1 MPGSTVL
8 LIAASMAAL
17 LVISLFTFLCSNQR
31 QAHRT
36 PPSLSQRSVVD
47 VELGHGCAAAGID
60 EAVLATYTTT
70 VYSSAA
76 RRRDEGQMAAAEA
89 SADAWAAGNPGHQM
103 AVAELSADGDQPPD
117 DTDTD
122 THTTCAVC
130 LAEYAD
136 GDELRRLPGC
146 KHAFHRLCV
155 DEWLRRRPSCPLCRT
170 SPPATR
176 APPAATTDDS

>member
-31 QAHRT
+31 
-36 PPSLSQRSVVD
+36 QRSVVD

-89 SADAWAAGNPGHQM
+89 SADAWAAGNPGH
-103 AVAELSADGDQPPD
+103 
-117 DTDTD
+117 

>member
-17 LVISLFTFLCSNQR
+17 LVISLFTFLCSNR
-31 QAHRT
+31 REAHHA

-47 VELGHGCAAAGID
+47 VELGHGCVATWID
-60 EAVLATYTTT
+60 EAVLAAYTTM

-76 RRRDEGQMAAAEA
+76 RRRDEGQMAAAE
-89 SADAWAAGNPGHQM
+89 G
-103 AVAELSADGDQPPD
+103 LADGDQPPD
-117 DTDTD
+117 DTDT
-122 THTTCAVC
+122 HTTCVVC

-170 SPPATR
+170 SLPAG
-176 APPAATTDDS
+176 TTDDS

>member
-8 LIAASMAAL
+8 LIGASTAVL
-17 LVISLFTFLCSNQR
+17 LVISLFTFLCSNRR
-31 QAHRT
+31 QGHR
-36 PPSLSQRSVVD
+36 VVDD

-60 EAVLATYTTT
+60 EAVLAAYTTT

-76 RRRDEGQMAAAEA
+76 GRRPDG
-89 SADAWAAGNPGHQM
+89 SARRHGHGH
-103 AVAELSADGDQPPD
+103 AP
-117 DTDTD
+117 
-122 THTTCAVC
+122 TCAVC

-155 DEWLRRRPSCPLCRT
+155 DEWLRRRLSCPLCRT
-170 SPPATR
+170 SPSATR
-176 APPAATTDDS
+176 ASPAATTDDC

>member
-8 LIAASMAAL
+8 LIGASVAAL
-17 LVISLFTFLCSNQR
+17 LVISLLTFLCSNRR
-31 QAHRT
+31 QAHRA
-36 PPSLSQRSVVD
+36 PPSLSQRSVVDD

-60 EAVLATYTTT
+60 EAVLPAYTTT
-70 VYSSAA
+70 VYSLAAA
-76 RRRDEGQMAAAEA
+76 RRRGEGQMAAAEP
-89 SADAWAAGNPGHQM
+89 S
-103 AVAELSADGDQPPD
+103 PD
-117 DTDTD
+117 DTDT

-176 APPAATTDDS
+176 APAATTDDP

>member
-8 LIAASMAAL
+8 LISCSVAAL
-17 LVISLFTFLCSNQR
+17 LVISLFTFLCSNRR
-31 QAHRT
+31 QAHRA
-36 PPSLSQRSVVD
+36 PPSQSEQSVVD
-47 VELGHGCAAAGID
+47 VELGHGCGAIGID
-60 EAVLATYTTT
+60 DAVLAAYTTT

-89 SADAWAAGNPGHQM
+89 SADR
-103 AVAELSADGDQPPD
+103 DQPPD

-122 THTTCAVC
+122 THTSCAVC

>member
-89 SADAWAAGNPGHQM
+89 SAD
-103 AVAELSADGDQPPD
+103 GDQPPD
-117 DTDTD
+117 DTD

-136 GDELRRLPGC
+136 GDELWRLPGY

-155 DEWLRRRPSCPLCRT
+155 EE
-170 SPPATR
+170 
-176 APPAATTDDS
+176 

>member
-1 MPGSTVL
+1 MTGSTVL
-8 LIAASMAAL
+8 LISCSVAAL
-17 LVISLFTFLCSNQR
+17 LVISLFTFLCSNRR
-31 QAHRT
+31 QAHRA
-36 PPSLSQRSVVD
+36 PPSQSERSVVD
-47 VELGHGCAAAGID
+47 VELGHGCGATGMD
-60 EAVLATYTTT
+60 DAVLAAYTTT

-76 RRRDEGQMAAAEA
+76 KGREEDQMAAAEA
-89 SADAWAAGNPGHQM
+89 SAD
-103 AVAELSADGDQPPD
+103 GDQPPD
-117 DTDTD
+117 DTD

-136 GDELRRLPGC
+136 GDELRLLPSC

-176 APPAATTDDS
+176 APPAATTYDS